1 MISPT
6 LRPRLALIAAV
17 ARNGT
22 IGHDN
27 HLLWHLPEDARF
39 FRAQTLGCPVI
50 MGRKTWESLPERFR
64 PLPGRVNI
72 VLTRQHGWQ
81 AAGAVVAHELDD
93 ALAAAGA
100 VQRVF
105 VIGGADLYAAALPRA
120 DELVL
125 TEIEADFHGDT
136 SFPRWDRTLFREAW
150 RERHHAAP
158 PNGFDFS
165 FVRYERTTP

>member
-1 MISPT
+1 VISPT

-27 HLLWHLPEDARF
+27 RLLWHLPEDARF

-72 VLTRQHGWQ
+72 VLTRQRGWH
-81 AAGAVVAHELDD
+81 APGAVVAHELDE

-136 SFPRWDRTLFREAW
+136 SFPSWDRTLFRESW
-150 RERHHAAP
+150 RERHYAAP
-158 PNGFDFS
+158 PNGFAFS
-165 FVRYERTTP
+165 FVRYERTMP

>member
-1 MISPT
+1 MPEIII
-6 LRPRLALIAAV
+6 IAAV
-17 ARNGT
+17 AKNRV
-22 IGHDN
+22 IGRDN
-27 HLLWHLPEDARF
+27 QLLWHIPEDMAHF
-39 FRAQTLGCPVI
+39 KALTAGHTVL

-81 AAGAVVAHELDD
+81 AAGAVVAPGLDD

-100 VQRVF
+100 VPRVF

-136 SFPRWDRTLFREAW
+136 SFPSWDRTLFREAW